1 MHPRKQHVLDVF
13 GREPETLDE
22 LAYCTIKVIESVK
35 ADRWGHSKTTETCN
49 VVGFSWDIR
58 DSMVSNSHSAPLD
71 GVSNWGGKDGLPTVY
86 PGWTG
91 RVWIRYDNTGLSPG
105 SEPFNA
111 ALSYPGTGGVGGY
124 NGPWEAVSVARWK
137 RHGYSKTK
145 KTYPKINCYS
155 WNYKIFLSDWP
166 GLQTG
171 IEQQRIVDKLAGV
184 VTRAGIQH
192 RFLWEDPITKAADAA
207 FIAECAIAKAA
218 A

>member
-105 SEPFNA
+105 SH
-111 ALSYPGTGGVGGY
+111 LML
-124 NGPWEAVSVARWK
+124 R
-137 RHGYSKTK
+137 
-145 KTYPKINCYS
+145 
-155 WNYKIFLSDWP
+155 
-166 GLQTG
+166 
-171 IEQQRIVDKLAGV
+171 
-184 VTRAGIQH
+184 
-192 RFLWEDPITKAADAA
+192 
-207 FIAECAIAKAA
+207 
-218 A
+218 

>member
-1 MHPRKQHVLDVF
+1 
-13 GREPETLDE
+13 
-22 LAYCTIKVIESVK
+22 
-35 ADRWGHSKTTETCN
+35 
-49 VVGFSWDIR
+49 
-58 DSMVSNSHSAPLD
+58 
-71 GVSNWGGKDGLPTVY
+71 
-86 PGWTG
+86 
-91 RVWIRYDNTGLSPG
+91 
-105 SEPFNA
+105 
-111 ALSYPGTGGVGGY
+111 LSYPGTGGVGGY